1 MIKKIKSLKNIKLG
15 KKSGGSVG
23 NSLEGFGQAQAIF
36 NLFVASIILL
46 ICIII
51 SILLGVG
58 EIKSTATATTY
69 SSDGTPKQ
77 EKVNKY
83 SLIAIIMGMPM
94 VLLIALILGMPMVL
108 HLILRM
114 PMVLQLSL
122 MQRACLVMIL
132 KTQFQWKNF
141 RQMTVAFPMEI

>member
-58 EIKSTATATTY
+58 GIKSTATATTY

-83 SLIAIIMGMPM
+83 SLIAIIMGISSFIW
-94 VLLIALILGMPMVL
+94 VLTFVNYKLAMKYRGY
-108 HLILRM
+108 
-114 PMVLQLSL
+114 
-122 MQRACLVMIL
+122 A
-132 KTQFQWKNF
+132 QFTGVIGAADMAAGVF
-141 RQMTVAFPMEI
+141 R

>member
-58 EIKSTATATTY
+58 GIKSTATATTY

-83 SLIAIIMGMPM
+83 SLIAIIMGISSFIW
-94 VLLIALILGMPMVL
+94 VLTFVNYKLAMKYRGY
-108 HLILRM
+108 
-114 PMVLQLSL
+114 
-122 MQRACLVMIL
+122 A
-132 KTQFQWKNF
+132 QFTGVIGAADMAAGIF
-141 RQMTVAFPMEI
+141 R

>member
-58 EIKSTATATTY
+58 GIKTYAKATTY

-77 EKVNKY
+77 EKVDKY
-83 SLIAIIMGMPM
+83 ALIAVIMG
-94 VLLIALILGMPMVL
+94 ISSFIWILTFVNYKLAMKYRGY
-108 HLILRM
+108 
-114 PMVLQLSL
+114 
-122 MQRACLVMIL
+122 A
-132 KTQFQWKNF
+132 QFTGVIGAADMAAGIF
-141 RQMTVAFPMEI
+141 R

>member
-58 EIKSTATATTY
+58 GIKTYAKATTY

-77 EKVNKY
+77 EKVDKY
-83 SLIAIIMGMPM
+83 SLIAVIMG
-94 VLLIALILGMPMVL
+94 ISSFIWILTFVNYKLAMKYRGY
-108 HLILRM
+108 
-114 PMVLQLSL
+114 
-122 MQRACLVMIL
+122 A
-132 KTQFQWKNF
+132 QFTGVIGAADMAAGIF
-141 RQMTVAFPMEI
+141 R